1 MADFTLEAGLQVVSG
16 DISAAIQRV
25 QAEFDKNKI
34 RLSFDPSNVVD
45 FIKQVQTTFD
55 SNKIKLNL
63 DTGDLK
69 GGSIQNTIKS
79 IDDLFA
85 RINKLSTTPT
95 GGNDFA
101 GTIKIYQ
108 KRIEEFGVAVGKAF
122 GVSDSALR
130 SFSNALSETIIGS
143 KSLATFESYLKYIS
157 NASDDLK
164 QHLVASLTV
173 IQEKNI
179 SSIAV
184 EFDKFKTS
192 ISGIGKELTVLSR
205 GDTGLERR
213 AEAIA
218 KIKELY
224 NVFNNKG
231 LSDVFKDAIENGN
244 ISSLTSALK
253 DTNFTIEQQEKLV
266 LAATDAYKLYSESV
280 AAAVDKSEKLAA
292 KESER
297 ESKRASAEAAKA
309 KAEAIKKEYDD
320 IYSATQKISGLHLE
334 IAKEKDKEVVAE
346 LRRQIDSIS
355 VSIGG
360 IANKGLTDALNNA
373 FKTGDVT
380 AFEQA
385 LRATNL
391 SAEDQAKIME
401 MLRDKISAVKVEDLK
416 AVEAGKKRVDTFNS
430 LSSSIKRFIG
440 AFIGIQSVSQ
450 LLRSLY
456 QNVVDLDKA
465 IVDLQIATGYGRDV
479 VANMV
484 KDYSKL
490 GQKLGV
496 TTVDVTKAADSW
508 LRQGYGAEEAT
519 KLITASTMLAKLG
532 QIEMS
537 SATDYLTSSMKGYG
551 IAVEDVVSVVDKLSA
566 VDLVS
571 ATSAGD
577 LAEAMQKTAVTA
589 NQVGIPLERLI
600 GMLATISEVSQQS
613 ASTVGTAMKS
623 TLARMVNIKAGFLAD
638 PETGDDLSNV
648 EAALRGVGIA
658 LRDDDG
664 EFRNLNDVLGEI
676 AKKWKTLSGIDRN
689 AVAVA
694 LGGTRQQENVRILM
708 EYWDQVVTLTNVAA
722 DSAGTAQKKF
732 DAYSEGIEARL
743 NALKS
748 AWQSFST
755 DFLSSDFV
763 KNTVSGLTKLLNILD
778 KITNV
783 LGGKTTFGLGAILF
797 GTGKKFFSGVK
808 DSLGKSGWGG
818 ALKGGLD
825 SVGKQFNTIKSGAKT
840 ATTAITT
847 FLSKILGVTIS
858 PKWLL
863 AIIAA
868 FSVIKKS
875 IKDNREYWDNLESTI
890 ALNKNTLDGF
900 TKDLNEN
907 ETALKSFQETG
918 KKDTLSDTIRNQIIQ
933 LQLER
938 VEIRKNIAALEEQN
952 KKLEDDARK
961 KSDRQFESVMSKIY
975 AFGEFSSGSIEDYAK
990 YLEEESSKIESVITS
1005 PLALKSYRSE
1015 SDGSTIFDILTNTAA
1030 PDLKNK
1036 KEVNTTLSL
1045 LSTVFPE
1052 ITDEEIKD
1060 IVDGLSRGNN
1070 AWAEQKYGEYLASF
1084 FGMYLAY
1091 VDAIKTGKEGLIAE
1105 LNDLYSN
1112 EYLSEDKKSRV
1123 KAILDAL
1130 GLDDDTEAEITKR
1143 IDKRKKSYT
1152 WKKMFS
1158 SEVKT
1163 DKEIKQ
1169 QDALSGVISVIQADA
1184 RAGGIDDS
1192 MVKAINPKLAEH
1204 VAIIAKNDAALQEY
1218 IKDWQNGVITS
1229 EEFLEVLKNAQQYDL
1244 YSNGSTSWDR
1254 AMDELD
1260 SYGGKLTTLQKSR
1273 ERMLLLEKRAN
1284 DAEDDYYYT
1293 KEELGT
1299 DSDRLEAKADAAAE
1313 SFYQAAKEA
1322 AAARKELALSDT
1334 SVKALIEKYPALTQD
1349 IIAYNTAIKD
1359 GSTFQAQYNKL
1370 MSDLKI
1376 LADQNVA
1383 SEINSQLSSFMG
1395 INDQGSF
1402 AAWMLNMENTLATTG
1417 KWNTDD
1423 ITAFMQVF
1431 KDMQGDL
1438 SRTSKQDALTKLKD
1452 LAKERPDWEPWIKF
1466 FDTLFEFEK
1475 NHTQYETA
1483 FKAIQDFFNSSTPG
1497 EKQNAIEQLNDE
1509 LEQLGVSQN
1518 VRKDIYDLLNV
1529 ATTPAQKKNALQSM
1543 LDTLIALGDVN
1554 LSSLI
1559 EQTKELMKE
1568 LDPAATERSAARNAQ
1583 SALSSFMGA
1592 KNVADLEDAAIQMR
1606 KALWD
1611 SGNFET
1617 TNQRDL
1623 FFNLIFGD
1631 LLNNRDFSP
1640 ENLFNLSKEAFSKMV
1655 ADKRFS
1661 DWEPVFQEMF
1671 YSFDAQGN
1679 KRTAAS
1685 NIVGA
1690 LESYLGIES
1699 PDQRDQIARQIKD
1712 DLRTAFGEEKAT
1724 QMMEDIFS
1732 PLLNADTFNMSDNGG
1747 IITQVLSAMFGTE
1760 DFSAFEYL
1768 AKDLYKTIADPTV
1781 WQNYTSPLETFF
1793 GADNSDDKAKAW
1805 GEFLDKLKM
1814 SGDVNDEVYQE
1825 ISNLNTTLDRNSL
1838 IAMLIGLLQG
1848 EVNPNVIKALQQMQ
1862 ALGTE
1867 GIAEQME
1874 NLIRDQGGNV
1884 KDITNRQIY
1893 TFEDDQSLSPGDY
1906 ATIGSMTFSSKEFGI
1921 EGPETWINVTP
1932 YFIGDDGQKRK
1943 FTEQEMYSYLQD
1955 LINRVGLNG
1964 LAAADNRGI
1973 LLGMNNLSG
1982 SENSALMKW
1991 LSYASSIMQ
2000 PNPNAG
2006 EQYAPMYA
2014 ANKAANMGY
2023 GAKQF
2028 GSGFYGSEFG
2038 GAFEAFNTLQ
2048 PGGMLTE
2055 TQMQAMIAAMPQL
2068 TQEIVAFGQACANS
2082 SGDINA
2088 WNAAYAKMD
2097 EAIREQEGMQRLLD
2111 MKQALEDYKKAS
2123 KDGTIHEQ
2131 NDALQE
2137 MWDILQDMDVDMS
2150 KFYDT
2155 EGQEDYNKMLEQIK
2169 DNAWLIDEA
2178 FRNLQRDTFM
2188 DIAASYN
2195 VDTSQAEAALNAVMN
2210 GGLEV
2215 SNLSEEVLQKLI
2227 ATGKFTTDK
2236 RELKGK
2242 FPYVESLWP
2251 FRVSTREFEGEQTI
2265 LVPTDDN
2272 PYKGFKGS
2280 KHSGGGGKKGG
2291 GGKTSVISEQY
2302 TNDKGMYETLIDNLK
2317 NLNNLYEEGS
2327 EEWLRNQQRI
2337 IETYQAYAKT
2347 VQDEYDRLVK
2357 AGVSMTDK
2365 EMQTLAKD
2373 LIKVNKEIYDAAKE
2387 YWEAV
2392 RDNMKESM
2400 EHIVSQM
2407 DAVLDLRKAHKDLL
2421 TELRQENRELEKQY
2435 KIAQDEAA
2443 HPGLTEAEHEMLF
2456 SSEDYKRLTGML
2468 QDISKQ
2474 ADALYEEYKNKIA
2487 SVTEDETYAISYIT
2501 DEYERQLGLLESQYE
2516 IAKQQL
2522 AVEKARQELQNT
2534 LRERNTAVLINGAWT
2549 WMADPDAVQAAM
2561 EKVADAEVELEDA
2574 ITDSEFNKETAE
2586 IETARDAI
2594 KSSIDAME
2602 ALEFAIEDL
2611 AEGIVDLA
2619 DSINENI
2626 FNAIGTTSRNYLKQT
2641 KGHGLEL
2648 FMDELTELQ
2657 ETSGLV
2663 FSNTDVEKLYS
2674 LLSSGNTINSSNIFD
2689 DSIVHDSAA
2698 IASILS
2704 NTTNNT
2710 AGAQNVIYI
2719 NGIQLSD
2726 TDSEML
2732 LNALERVSYTWQ
2744 A

>member
-1 MADFTLEAGLQVVSG
+1 MADFTLEAGLQVAAG
-16 DISAAIQRV
+16 DINAAIKSV
-25 QAEFDKNKI
+25 QDGFDKTKI
-34 RLSFDPSNVVD
+34 RVTFDTTNVTS
-45 FIKQVQTTFD
+45 FIKQVQSTFD

-69 GGSIQNTIKS
+69 GGSVQSVVKT
-79 IDDLFA
+79 IDDLYG
-85 RINKLSTTPT
+85 RINKLTTT
-95 GGNDFA
+95 MGGGNDFA
-101 GTIKIYQ
+101 GTIGVYQ
-108 KRIEEFGVAVGKAF
+108 KRIEELGVSVGKAF
-122 GVSDSALR
+122 GVGESALGA
-130 SFSNALSETIIGS
+130 FSSALAETITGGKSLVTFGSYLNHISKASDELKASLMAALTVAHEKNVSTIVEEFERYKTAISNVSKELAVLSKVDIGS
-143 KSLATFESYLKYIS
+143 EKLGDSLKKLQDLYSILNGKGLGDEFKNAIESGNFQDLKY
-157 NASDDLK
+157 L
-164 QHLVASLTV
+164 
-173 IQEKNI
+173 
-179 SSIAV
+179 
-184 EFDKFKTS
+184 
-192 ISGIGKELTVLSR
+192 
-205 GDTGLERR
+205 LEQ
-213 AEAIA
+213 
-218 KIKELY
+218 
-224 NVFNNKG
+224 
-231 LSDVFKDAIENGN
+231 S
-244 ISSLTSALK
+244 
-253 DTNFTIEQQEKLV
+253 NFTIEQQRELV
-266 LAATDAYKLYSESV
+266 DLATKAYRDYSTAIAAAGDAATKADNKTQLNDQKKL
-280 AAAVDKSEKLAA
+280 
-292 KESER
+292 
-297 ESKRASAEAAKA
+297 
-309 KAEAIKKEYDD
+309 YDD
-320 IYSATQKISGLHLE
+320 IASTMRSISGLQLKLVKAEDANVISE
-334 IAKEKDKEVVAE
+334 INA
-346 LRRQIDSIS
+346 QIDNLYQHLTAM
-355 VSIGG
+355 GQQD
-360 IANKGLTDALNNA
+360 IANAL
-373 FKTGDVT
+373 KTGDFT
-380 AFEQA
+380 QFEA
-385 LRATNL
+385 AVRA
-391 SAEDQAKIME
+391 S
-401 MLRDKISAVKVEDLK
+401 
-416 AVEAGKKRVDTFNS
+416 S
-430 LSSSIKRFIG
+430 LSLEQQDAIIKLYRDSLDKLTITQKEHI
-440 AFIGIQSVSQ
+440 AQEQRESEEAQKHVQTMNNAISVVKRYITTFLGFASVAQ
-450 LLRSLY
+450 VLRSVY
-456 QNVVDLDKA
+456 NNVVDLDKA
-465 IVDLQIATGYGRDV
+465 VVDLQIATGYSREV
-479 VANMV
+479 VSDMV
-484 KDYSKL
+484 SDYADL
-490 GQKLGV
+490 GQQLGV
-496 TTVDVTKAADSW
+496 STVDITKAADSW
-508 LRQGYGAEEAT
+508 LRQGYESKEAT
-519 KLITASTMLAKLG
+519 TLITASTMLAKLG
-532 QIEMS
+532 QIEVS
-537 SATDYLTSSMKGYG
+537 AATDYLTSSMKGYG
-551 IAVEDVVSVVDKLSA
+551 ISVEEVIGIVDRLSA

-589 NQVGIPLERLI
+589 NQVGIPMERLI

-623 TLARMVNIKAGFLAD
+623 MLARMVNIKAGFLAD

-658 LRDDDG
+658 LRDDNGD
-664 EFRNLNDVLGEI
+664 FRNLNDVLGEI

-708 EYWDQVVTLTNVAA
+708 EYWDQVAKLTDVAA
-722 DSAGTAQKKF
+722 NSTGTAQEKF
-732 DAYSEGIEARL
+732 EAYSGGIEAKI
-743 NALKS
+743 NALKA
-748 AWQSFST
+748 AWQSLSNSI
-755 DFLSSDFV
+755 LSSDFV
-763 KNTVSGLTKLLNILD
+763 KNAVSFLTKVVNLLDEIP
-778 KITNV
+778 
-783 LGGKTTFGLGAILF
+783 TTLIVIAGI
-797 GTGKKFFSGVK
+797 
-808 DSLGKSGWGG
+808 
-818 ALKGGLD
+818 
-825 SVGKQFNTIKSGAKT
+825 
-840 ATTAITT
+840 
-847 FLSKILGVTIS
+847 LSKISIGAFKSGVFGALTSGSSYIGSLQAGLTSVTATLSKLLGVFGSIAPYVAVAAGIVTTVAGGIELVKTIAHNLDIDVMFEKAS
-858 PKWLL
+858 KSAEEYSQEIDENNQKAKDFDITL
-863 AIIAA
+863 AENKKRLDELNSLKTNGQITLEQEKEISRIQIQNQELDDQIEKLKNRNDELARGLKIELGQKVGLYKDKSVDLYDYSSDYLTENVRKTLALFGGNINAFENNNRVINADNGMGFQFNASQFFEGLSYDNENIVGDLDSLIDTYKYYLNLSSSEIEKDYKEFGVDLDAATEYLKVRIFDAISFYESALVDAVNIGDKSLEQSIKGQLEILYNVVGYKKPTNSDTPDVTGDVSSFIWKKNMSGKIKADSDIKYEDAIAG
-868 FSVIKKS
+868 VIKVFEAEA
-875 IKDNREYWDNLESTI
+875 R
-890 ALNKNTLDGF
+890 
-900 TKDLNEN
+900 
-907 ETALKSFQETG
+907 
-918 KKDTLSDTIRNQIIQ
+918 SD
-933 LQLER
+933 
-938 VEIRKNIAALEEQN
+938 
-952 KKLEDDARK
+952 
-961 KSDRQFESVMSKIY
+961 
-975 AFGEFSSGSIEDYAK
+975 
-990 YLEEESSKIESVITS
+990 
-1005 PLALKSYRSE
+1005 
-1015 SDGSTIFDILTNTAA
+1015 
-1030 PDLKNK
+1030 
-1036 KEVNTTLSL
+1036 
-1045 LSTVFPE
+1045 
-1052 ITDEEIKD
+1052 
-1060 IVDGLSRGNN
+1060 
-1070 AWAEQKYGEYLASF
+1070 
-1084 FGMYLAY
+1084 
-1091 VDAIKTGKEGLIAE
+1091 
-1105 LNDLYSN
+1105 
-1112 EYLSEDKKSRV
+1112 
-1123 KAILDAL
+1123 
-1130 GLDDDTEAEITKR
+1130 GLDDKIV
-1143 IDKRKKSYT
+1143 
-1152 WKKMFS
+1152 
-1158 SEVKT
+1158 SE
-1163 DKEIKQ
+1163 
-1169 QDALSGVISVIQADA
+1169 L
-1184 RAGGIDDS
+1184 
-1192 MVKAINPKLAEH
+1192 NPNLAEH
-1204 VAIIAKNDAALQEY
+1204 VAVIAKNDEALQRY
-1218 IKDWQNGVITS
+1218 IKDWQDGVITS
-1229 EEFLEVLKNAQQYDL
+1229 EEFLEVLKNAQEYSL
-1244 YSNGSTSWDR
+1244 YGTGSTSWDR
-1254 AMDELD
+1254 VIDELD
-1260 SYGGKLTTLQKSR
+1260 SYQSKVDSVVESR
-1273 ERMLLLEKRAN
+1273 EKAAAIEQEIN
-1284 DAEDDYYYT
+1284 GIEDDIYSGRYELYGSP
-1293 KEELGT
+1293 KEIYSLFDDELAGLA
-1299 DSDRLEAKADAAAE
+1299 SEYSHVAQEAQE
-1313 SFYQAAKEA
+1313 HQ
-1322 AAARKELALSDT
+1322 KELELSKGT
-1334 SVKALIEKYPALTQD
+1334 VKALTEKYPALTQD
-1349 IIAYNTAIKD
+1349 IIAYNNAVKA
-1359 GSTFQAQYNKL
+1359 GSNAQAEYNKL
-1370 MSDLKI
+1370 ISDMKI

-1383 SEINSQLSSFMG
+1383 SEINSQLSSFIG

-1793 GADNSDDKAKAW
+1793 GSEKDTEKAKAW
-1805 GEFLDKLKM
+1805 GEFLDKLTE
-1814 SGDVNDEVYQE
+1814 SGDVDSKAIEAIKE
-1825 ISNLNTTLDRNSL
+1825 LPDKNLDQNSF
-1838 IAMLIGLLQG
+1838 IAMLISLLHDS
-1848 EVNPNVIKALQQMQ
+1848 VNPDVIRALQEMRLT
-1862 ALGTE
+1862 AKETDSSRLGKIISTY
-1867 GIAEQME
+1867 
-1874 NLIRDQGGNV
+1874 GGN
-1884 KDITNRQIY
+1884 ITNYADRPVLSSTQHQQAGWFGTPDGTKV
-1893 TFEDDQSLSPGDY
+1893 TFDSQSYKASDY
-1906 ATIGSMTFSSKEFGI
+1906 GLTDEGHEF
-1921 EGPETWINVTP
+1921 WINVTP
-1932 YFIGDDGQKRK
+1932 IYTDENGVVQEFTPAGLEQYVESVIKKAQELGVDPLESFGMLDEKGILIGVNK
-1943 FTEQEMYSYLQD
+1943 
-1955 LINRVGLNG
+1955 GLNG
-1964 LAAADNRGI
+1964 LGATDA
-1973 LLGMNNLSG
+1973 
-1982 SENSALMKW
+1982 ENSALMVLVHA
-1991 LSYASSIMQ
+1991 LSEAIQQTS
-2000 PNPNAG
+2000 PVEGNPFSNSA
-2006 EQYAPMYA
+2006 Y
-2014 ANKAANMGY
+2014 ANMQGPGMMNYGQNTTGAMWDVWNMTQEYGY
-2023 GAKQF
+2023 SMDHPTLNPEQIDALLEKFPKLSDEIKKFNQGEMDSVELWNELMEAMSADRFSDAADDMESLLKTLKKSKK
-2028 GSGFYGSEFG
+2028 GTWEYEEAVEGLSDMFYGMIDGIEDYSETLKDMLKG
-2038 GAFEAFNTLQ
+2038 DTDAFEK
-2048 PGGMLTE
+2048 
-2055 TQMQAMIAAMPQL
+2055 MQSVYAEGLATKWDLDADGLLSGLYSVQQIAAQTGQSAEEVAAILSALGLFKIEQKPVTEDVTFKYLDKL
-2068 TQEIVAFGQACANS
+2068 TGE
-2082 SGDINA
+2082 
-2088 WNAAYAKMD
+2088 AK
-2097 EAIREQEGMQRLLD
+2097 ELSVKAGGTLD
-2111 MKQALEDYKKAS
+2111 MVSAA
-2123 KDGTIHEQ
+2123 
-2131 NDALQE
+2131 
-2137 MWDILQDMDVDMS
+2137 DVPP
-2150 KFYDT
+2150 KY
-2155 EGQEDYNKMLEQIK
+2155 
-2169 DNAWLIDEA
+2169 
-2178 FRNLQRDTFM
+2178 
-2188 DIAASYN
+2188 
-2195 VDTSQAEAALNAVMN
+2195 
-2210 GGLEV
+2210 GGH
-2215 SNLSEEVLQKLI
+2215 
-2227 ATGKFTTDK
+2227 
-2236 RELKGK
+2236 KG
-2242 FPYVESLWP
+2242 
-2251 FRVSTREFEGEQTI
+2251 
-2265 LVPTDDN
+2265 
-2272 PYKGFKGS
+2272 
-2280 KHSGGGGKKGG
+2280 GGGGKKGG
-2291 GGKTSVISEQY
+2291 GGKTSILSEQY
-2302 TNDKGMYETLIDNLK
+2302 TNDKGLYDTMIDNLK
-2317 NLNNLYEEGS
+2317 ELRNLYEEGS

-2373 LIKVNKEIYDAAKE
+2373 LIKVNNEIYDAAKE

-2400 EHIVSQM
+2400 EHIVDQM

-2443 HPGLTEAEHEMLF
+2443 HPGLTEAEHELLF

-2704 NTTNNT
+2704 NTS
-2710 AGAQNVIYI
+2710 NVTGGNSQTVII
-2719 NGIQLSD
+2719 NGITLSD
-2726 TDSEML
+2726 SDSEML